1 MDVGATPS
9 EVEVEA
15 TKVHVGAHISE
26 DGVCNMEVEASP
38 PFVEVATE
46 PVNAQTIEGEQEIKP
61 VCSRARI

>member
-1 MDVGATPS
+1 
-9 EVEVEA
+9 
-15 TKVHVGAHISE
+15 
-26 DGVCNMEVEASP
+26 MEVEASP